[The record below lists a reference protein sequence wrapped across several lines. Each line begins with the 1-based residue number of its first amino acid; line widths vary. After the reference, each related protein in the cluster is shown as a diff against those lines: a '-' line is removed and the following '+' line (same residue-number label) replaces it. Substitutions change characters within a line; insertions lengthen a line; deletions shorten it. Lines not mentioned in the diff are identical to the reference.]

1 MRNLNFIFQFVG
13 REFHVRKEVMET
25 KLLFQ
30 REAPPFGR
38 YTRDKA
44 GGTKPKDRLMKGH
57 FSNQDV
63 IHRELELTVGM
74 RRGRLK

>member
-1 MRNLNFIFQFVG
+1 
-13 REFHVRKEVMET
+13 MET

-38 YTRDKA
+38 YTRDTA
-44 GGTKPKDRLMKGH
+44 GGTKPKDRHMKGH

-63 IHRELELTVGM
+63 IYTELELTIGM
-74 RRGRLK
+74 RRSRLK

>member
-1 MRNLNFIFQFVG
+1 MKNLNFIFQFVR

-30 REAPPFGR
+30 RDAPPFGR

-44 GGTKPKDRLMKGH
+44 RGTKPKDRYRKGH

-63 IHRELELTVGM
+63 IHTELELTVGM